1 MAAFSSRLGA
11 VSRRFLLLAA
21 TGLTGLAARAQEAT
35 VKLTYDDHIRPLLE
49 NKCFSCHNPDKKKGG
64 LDLSSYASL
73 VAGGSGGAVV
83 DPGNPGGSRLW
94 TCSTQKEEPFMPP
107 EGSPLPAKD
116 LALLSKWIADGVLQ
130 SKGSVART
138 ASKPKVDLT
147 VAAGAGKPTGPVAR
161 PEHVLLDPIVVTQR
175 LTAVTAMAA
184 SPWTSLLAVAGQ
196 KQILL
201 YDTESRELAGVLP
214 YTEGYARSL
223 KFSANGSLL
232 ILGGGRG
239 GKFGHAVVWDVKSGR
254 RVTEVGKEFDQ
265 LMSADISPDHKRI
278 AVGTNAKKVKCFDT
292 ASGELLYT
300 ISKHTE
306 WVTGA
311 DFSPDGILLA
321 TSDRNGNVMVWE
333 SENGGEF
340 FNLGQHKASVTDL
353 AWRSDS
359 NVLAS
364 CSTDG
369 TITTWELKTG
379 KRVAN
384 WAAHGGSVQSVAFT
398 PDGRLLSCG
407 NDGTTALWTIEGKRL
422 THARGIKQTDVVSKI
437 VALADS
443 KVFVTGNWLGE
454 VRFFD
459 VESGQ
464 DLTQISVNPPK
475 LAERIAEAEKQLA
488 SLRAKATSAPADA
501 QAATAKLRA
510 AEAENA
516 TILAASAEVMK
527 KLNAVEV
534 RYQPANKELE
544 AMRSVLY
551 GKTADVKTK
560 AELTAKIKVATEALT
575 PAKTERRALLE
586 LAAKSSL
593 DLDWIANRLVD
604 LQAKVKTDE
613 GSLAYSDKVLA
624 SAKSDEKT
632 KASTQKQRETQA
644 IALELSRGQLA
655 SLQARQGVVQGQMNT
670 FNKLKTDA
678 AAAEAFTKNS
688 LAQIAGWEEH
698 VAFLRAAEFNVGVLA
713 EKERLAKLEADIAD
727 AIAAK
732 AENEMAHQAALA
744 RVTATTQQVAD
755 LAAKLPPLEATWSEL
770 KAALPSLEAPLGP
783 LRQAEAE
790 AAGKVEA
797 QTKLLGER
805 QALLGEAIRQRDTEV
820 AAAKAAIEE
829 YGRIMRPVRLRVT
842 ELTTRVETLKKD
854 AATASA
860 ELTQAKAAVAA
871 VQAKV
876 DAAERKLAASLMT
889 AELTEKRL
897 QAATAQVTKASEA
910 DASTHGVSGLLTLRY
925 FTSSKETAA
934 RLATALTELAEAKQA
949 VAQAQVARFAAV
961 VAVTQAGSLVAG
973 DVAKVEAA
981 RAVLVETE
989 KQLGPD
995 QTELAEQAKVRL
1007 AQQKEYALKVAA
1019 PAAVEKAYIAKLA
1032 PHQAAVNEA
1041 QAALAP
1047 MQQAVATAKARLAE
1061 AALPA
1066 EAKKQAAVA
1075 AAKTLDEAKAKWLGA
1090 QKALAAA
1097 TKEVPDRAKNLVELT
1112 RTIADLSPQVEPQ
1125 RAKVKAAESAYLAKL
1140 PKRNVA
1146 QAK

>member
-1 MAAFSSRLGA
+1 LGA
-11 VSRRFLLLAA
+11 VSHRFLLLAA
-21 TGLTGLAARAQEAT
+21 TGLTGLTARAQEAT
-35 VKLTYDDHIRPLLE
+35 VKLTYDDHVRPVLE

-64 LDLSSYASL
+64 LDMTSYAAL
-73 VAGGSGGAVV
+73 VAGGGGGAVV

-130 SKGSVART
+130 SKGSVAR
-138 ASKPKVDLT
+138 AANRPKVDLT
-147 VAAGAGKPTGPVAR
+147 LSAGAGKPTGPVAR

-214 YTEGYARSL
+214 YPEGYARSL

-292 ASGELLYT
+292 ATGELLYT

-364 CSTDG
+364 CSADG

-407 NDGTTALWTIEGKRL
+407 NDGTTALWTIDGKRL
-422 THARGIKQTDVVSKI
+422 TQSRGIKQADVVSKI

-475 LAERIAEAEKQLA
+475 LAERIAEAEKQLV

-501 QAATAKLRA
+501 QAAMAQLRA

-516 TILAASAEVMK
+516 AILAASAEVMT

-534 RYQPANKELE
+534 RYQPPAKELE
-544 AMRSVLY
+544 AMRNLSY
-551 GKTADVKTK
+551 KTTDEKAK
-560 AELTAKIKVATEALT
+560 AELNAKIKVANDALT
-575 PAKTERRALLE
+575 PAKTERRTLLE
-586 LAAKSSL
+586 LAAKVSL
-593 DLDWIANRLVD
+593 DLDWIANRLVS
-604 LQAKVKTDE
+604 LQDKVKNDE

-644 IALELSRGQLA
+644 TALELSRGQLA
-655 SLQARQGVVQGQMNT
+655 SLQARQVVVQGQMT
-670 FNKLKTDA
+670 TLNKLKTDA
-678 AAAEAFTKNS
+678 TAAEAFTKHS
-688 LAQIAGWEEH
+688 QSQIAGWEEH

-732 AENEMAHQAALA
+732 AENEQAHQAALA

-755 LAAKLPPLEATWSEL
+755 LAAKLPPLEATWNEL
-770 KAALPSLEAPLGP
+770 KAALPALEAPLGP

-820 AAAKAAIEE
+820 AAAKAGIEE
-829 YGRIMRPVRLRVT
+829 YGRIMRPVRLRVA

-854 AATASA
+854 TATAAT

-876 DAAERKLAASLMT
+876 DAAERKLATSLT
-889 AELTEKRL
+889 AAELMERRL
-897 QAATAQVTKASEA
+897 QAATAQLVTAAEA
-910 DASTHGVSGLLTLRY
+910 DASTHGVSGVLSLRY
-925 FTSSKETAA
+925 FTSSKETTA
-934 RLATALTELAEAKQA
+934 RLAAALTELAEAKQA
-949 VAQAQVARFAAV
+949 LAQAQAARFAAV
-961 VAVTQAGSLVAG
+961 VAVTQAGFLVAG
-973 DVAKVEAA
+973 DVAKVDAA

-1007 AQQKEYALKVAA
+1007 AQQKEYALKQAL
-1019 PAAVEKAYIAKLA
+1019 PAVVEKAYIAKLA
-1032 PHQAAVNEA
+1032 PHQAAVDQA
-1041 QAALAP
+1041 QATLAP
-1047 MQQAVATAKARLAE
+1047 LQQAITTAKARLAE

-1066 EAKKQAAVA
+1066 EAKKQAIVA

-1097 TKEVPDRAKNLVELT
+1097 TKEVPDREKNLVELA

>member
-1 MAAFSSRLGA
+1 MAASSSRLGA
-11 VSRRFLLLAA
+11 ISRRFLLLAA
-21 TGLTGLAARAQEAT
+21 TGLSGLAVRAQEAP

-49 NKCFSCHNPDKKKGG
+49 NKCFSCHNPDKKKGD
-64 LDLSSYASL
+64 LDLTSYAAL

-94 TCSTQKEEPFMPP
+94 TCSSQKEEPFMPP
-107 EGSPLPAKD
+107 EGAPLPAKD

-138 ASKPKVDLT
+138 ASKPKVDLS
-147 VAAGAGKPTGPVAR
+147 VVAGAGKPTGPVAR
-161 PEHVLLDPIVVTQR
+161 PEHVLLDPVVVTPR

-196 KQILL
+196 KQVLL
-201 YDTESRELAGVLP
+201 YDTESRELAGILP
-214 YTEGYARSL
+214 YPEGYARSL

-254 RVTEVGKEFDQ
+254 RVTEIGKEFDQ
-265 LMSADISPDHKRI
+265 LMSADISPDHQRI
-278 AVGTNAKKVKCFDT
+278 ALATNAKKVKCFDT

-333 SENGGEF
+333 ADNGGEF
-340 FNLGQHKASVTDL
+340 FNLGQHKSSVTDL

-364 CSTDG
+364 CSDDG
-369 TITTWELKTG
+369 TISTWELKTG

-384 WAAHGGSVQSVAFT
+384 WSAHGGSVQSVAFT

-407 NDGTTALWTIEGKRL
+407 NDGTTALWAIDGKRL
-422 THARGIKQTDVVSKI
+422 PHARGIKQGDVVSKV

-464 DLTQISVNPPK
+464 DLTQVSANPPK
-475 LAERIAEAEKQLA
+475 LADRIIAAEKQLA
-488 SLRAKATSAPADA
+488 SLRARAAIVPAEV
-501 QAATAKLRA
+501 QAARTKLRA
-510 AEAENA
+510 AEAEHA
-516 TILAASAEVMK
+516 AILTASAEVMT
-527 KLNAVEV
+527 KLNAVEA
-534 RYQPANKELE
+534 RYQPAAKELE
-544 AMRSVLY
+544 ALRNLSY
-551 GKTADVKTK
+551 KTTDEKAK
-560 AELTAKIKVATEALT
+560 AELNAKIKVANEALN
-575 PAKTERRALLE
+575 PARTERRPLLE
-586 LAAKSSL
+586 LAAKVSL
-593 DLDWIANRLVD
+593 DLPWIARRLAD
-604 LQAKVKTDE
+604 LQAKVKSDE
-613 GSLAYSDKVLA
+613 GSLNYADKQLA
-624 SAKSDEKT
+624 KANDEKVR
-632 KASTQKQRETQA
+632 AVAQKQRDAQMA
-644 IALELSRGQLA
+644 ALEFSRGQVA
-655 SLQARQGVVQGQMNT
+655 QLQARQTLVQGQMAGLT
-670 FNKLKTDA
+670 KLRADA
-678 AAAEAFTKNS
+678 AAAEAFAQNAS
-688 LAQIAGWEEH
+688 AQIAGWEEQ

-732 AENEMAHQAALA
+732 AENETAQKAAVA
-744 RVTATTQQVAD
+744 RLTATTQQVAD
-755 LAAKLPPLEATWSEL
+755 MAAKLPPLEAAWGEL
-770 KAALPSLEAPLGP
+770 QAALPALEAPLGA

-829 YGRIMRPVRLRVT
+829 YARNMRPVRLRVT
-842 ELTTRVETLKKD
+842 ELTTRVDGLKKD
-854 AATASA
+854 AAAAAT
-860 ELTQAKAAVAA
+860 ELTQAKTAVAA
-871 VQAKV
+871 VQTQV
-876 DAAERKLAASLMT
+876 AAANRQLAASLVLVEAMQ
-889 AELTEKRL
+889 KRL
-897 QAATAQVTKASEA
+897 QVATAQVVTASEA
-910 DASTHGVSGLLTLRY
+910 DASAHGVAGVLSLRY
-925 FTSSKETAA
+925 FTSRQATGE
-934 RLATALTELAEAKQA
+934 RLAAALKELADAKQGL
-949 VAQAQVARFAAV
+949 AQAQAARFAAV
-961 VAVTQAGSLVAG
+961 GAVTQAGSLVAG
-973 DVAKVEAA
+973 DVAKAEAA
-981 RAVLVETE
+981 RAALAATE
-989 KQLGPD
+989 KQLGPV
-995 QTELAEQAKVRL
+995 QVELAEQVKVRL
-1007 AQQKEYALKVAA
+1007 AQQKEYAVKQAA
-1019 PAAVEKAYIAKLA
+1019 PAAVEKAYAAKLA
-1032 PHQAAVNEA
+1032 PYQTAVDQA

-1047 MQQAVATAKARLAE
+1047 LQRAAVTAKARLAE
-1061 AALPA
+1061 AARPA
-1066 EAKKQAAVA
+1066 EAKMQAIAVA
-1075 AAKTLDEAKAKWLGA
+1075 AKALDEAKAKWLGA
-1090 QKALAAA
+1090 QKALATA
-1097 TKEVPDRAKNLVELT
+1097 TKEVPEREKNLAELT
-1112 RTIADLSPQVEPQ
+1112 RMIAELSPQVEPQ
-1125 RAKVKAAESAYLAKL
+1125 RSKVKAAESAYLAKL

>member
-1 MAAFSSRLGA
+1 MAAPSSRLGA

-21 TGLTGLAARAQEAT
+21 TGLTGLAARAQEAA

-49 NKCFSCHNPDKKKGG
+49 NKCFSCHNPDKKKGD
-64 LDLSSYASL
+64 LDLSSYAAL

-83 DPGNPGGSRLW
+83 DPGNPAGSRLW

-161 PEHVLLDPIVVTQR
+161 PEHVLLEPVVVTPR

-184 SPWTSLLAVAGQ
+184 SPWTSLLAIAGQ

-214 YTEGYARSL
+214 YAEGYARSL

-232 ILGGGRG
+232 IMGGGRG

-265 LMSADISPDHKRI
+265 LMSADISPDHQRI

-333 SENGGEF
+333 ADNGGEF
-340 FNLGQHKASVTDL
+340 FNLGQHKSSVTDL

-364 CSTDG
+364 CSDDG
-369 TITTWELKTG
+369 SISTWELKTG

-384 WAAHGGSVQSVAFT
+384 WSAHGGSVQSVAFT

-407 NDGTTALWTIEGKRL
+407 NDGTTALWTIDGKRL
-422 THARGIKQTDVVSKI
+422 PHARGIKQGDVVSKV
-437 VALADS
+437 VALADA

-464 DLTQISVNPPK
+464 DLTQVSVNPPK
-475 LAERIAEAEKQLA
+475 LADRIIAAEKQLA
-488 SLRAKATSAPADA
+488 TLQARAATAPAEA
-501 QAATAKLRA
+501 QAAMAKLRA

-516 TILAASAEVMK
+516 AILTASAEVMT
-527 KLNAVEV
+527 KLNAVEA
-534 RYQPANKELE
+534 RYQPAAKELE
-544 AMRSVLY
+544 ALRNLSY
-551 GKTADVKTK
+551 KTTDEKVK
-560 AELTAKIKVATEALT
+560 AELNAKIKVANEALN
-575 PAKTERRALLE
+575 PARTERRPLLE
-586 LAAKSSL
+586 LAAKVSL
-593 DLDWIANRLVD
+593 DLPWIARRLAE
-604 LQAKVKTDE
+604 LQAKVKSDE
-613 GSLAYSDKVLA
+613 GSLNYADKQLA
-624 SAKSDEKT
+624 KANDEKVR
-632 KASTQKQRETQA
+632 AVAQKQRDAQA
-644 IALELSRGQLA
+644 AALEFSRGQVA
-655 SLQARQGVVQGQMNT
+655 QLQARQTIVQAQMAS
-670 FNKLKTDA
+670 FDQLKA
-678 AAAEAFTKNS
+678 AAVATAAFADNA
-688 LAQIAGWEEH
+688 LAQVTGWEEH

-713 EKERLAKLEADIAD
+713 EKERLVKLEADIAD
-727 AIAAK
+727 AVAAK
-732 AENEMAHQAALA
+732 AENETARTAALA
-744 RVTATTQQVAD
+744 RLTATTQQVAD
-755 LAAKLPPLEATWSEL
+755 LAAPLPQLESAWNEL
-770 KAALPSLEAPLGP
+770 KASLLTMEAPLGP

-805 QALLGEAIRQRDTEV
+805 QALLGEAIRQRDAEI
-820 AAAKAAIEE
+820 AGAKAAIEE
-829 YGRIMRPVRLRVT
+829 YARIMRPVRLHVT
-842 ELTTRVETLKKD
+842 DLTTRVEALKKEFAAAQGELSKLKAA
-854 AATASA
+854 AAT
-860 ELTQAKAAVAA
+860 
-871 VQAKV
+871 VQVQV
-876 DAAERKLAASLMT
+876 DAANRKLAAGLLEVGRM
-889 AELTEKRL
+889 EQRL
-897 QAATAQVTKASEA
+897 QAATVEVAQASEA
-910 DASTHGVSGLLTLRY
+910 DASAQGVAGLLSLRY
-925 FTSSKETAA
+925 FTASQATAE
-934 RLATALTELAEAKQA
+934 RLAAALKELAEAKQGLA
-949 VAQAQVARFAAV
+949 RAQTARFTSV
-961 VAVTQAGSLVAG
+961 MAVTQASAQLADEAG
-973 DVAKVEAA
+973 KAQAA
-981 RAVLVETE
+981 RTVLAETE
-989 KQLGPD
+989 KQLVSV
-995 QTELAEQAKVRL
+995 QTELAAQSKVRL
-1007 AQQKEYALKVAA
+1007 AQQKEYALKQAA
-1019 PAAVEKAYIAKLA
+1019 PAAVEKAYVAKLA
-1032 PHQAAVNEA
+1032 PHQAAVEQA

-1047 MQQAVATAKARLAE
+1047 LRQAAVAAKARLAE
-1061 AALPA
+1061 AAQPV
-1066 EAKKQAAVA
+1066 EAKRQAMAA
-1075 AAKTLDEAKAKWLGA
+1075 AAKSFEEAKAKWLGA
-1090 QKALAAA
+1090 QKALAAV
-1097 TKEVPDRAKNLVELT
+1097 TKEVPERDKNLVELA

-1140 PKRNVA
+1140 PKRNLA

>member
-1 MAAFSSRLGA
+1 MTASSLRFGA

-21 TGLTGLAARAQEAT
+21 TGLSGLSARAQEAT
-35 VKLTYDDHIRPLLE
+35 VKLTYDDHIRPVLE

-64 LDLSSYASL
+64 LDMTSYAGL
-73 VAGGSGGAVV
+73 VAGGGGGAVV

-130 SKGSVART
+130 SKGSVAR
-138 ASKPKVDLT
+138 AANRPKVDLT
-147 VAAGAGKPTGPVAR
+147 LSAGAGKPTGPVAR
-161 PEHVLLDPIVVTQR
+161 PEHVLLDPIIVTQR
-175 LTAVTAMAA
+175 VTAVTAMAA

-214 YTEGYARSL
+214 YPEGYARSL

-292 ASGELLYT
+292 ATGELLYT

-364 CSTDG
+364 CSADG
-369 TITTWELKTG
+369 TISTWELKTG

-407 NDGTTALWTIEGKRL
+407 NDGTTALWTIDGKRL
-422 THARGIKQTDVVSKI
+422 TQSRGIKQADVVSKI

-443 KVFVTGNWLGE
+443 KAFVTGNWLGE

-459 VESGQ
+459 VETGQ

-475 LAERIAEAEKQLA
+475 LAERIAEAEKQLV
-488 SLRAKATSAPADA
+488 SLRAKAMSAPADA
-501 QAATAKLRA
+501 QAATAQLRA

-516 TILAASAEVMK
+516 TILAASAEVMT
-527 KLNAVEV
+527 KLNAVEA
-534 RYQPANKELE
+534 RYQPPAKELE
-544 AMRSVLY
+544 AMRNLSY
-551 GKTADVKTK
+551 KTTDEKAK
-560 AELTAKIKVATEALT
+560 AELNAKIKVANDALT
-575 PAKTERRALLE
+575 PAKTERRTLLE
-586 LAAKSSL
+586 LAAKVSL
-593 DLDWIANRLVD
+593 DLDWIANRLVS
-604 LQAKVKTDE
+604 LQDKVKNDE

-632 KASTQKQRETQA
+632 KASTQNQRETQA
-644 IALELSRGQLA
+644 TALELSRGQLA
-655 SLQARQGVVQGQMNT
+655 SLQARQVVVQGQMT
-670 FNKLKTDA
+670 TLNKLKTDA
-678 AAAEAFTKNS
+678 TAAEAFAKNS

-732 AENEMAHQAALA
+732 AENEQAHKAALA

-755 LAAKLPPLEATWSEL
+755 LAAKLSPLEAAWSEL
-770 KAALPSLEAPLGP
+770 KAALPALEAPLGP

-820 AAAKAAIEE
+820 AAAKAGIEE
-829 YGRIMRPVRLRVT
+829 YGRIMRPVRLRVA
-842 ELTTRVETLKKD
+842 ELTTRVETLKKE

-876 DAAERKLAASLMT
+876 DAAERKLAASLT
-889 AELTEKRL
+889 AAELTEKRL
-897 QAATAQVTKASEA
+897 QVAMAHVTKASEA
-910 DASTHGVSGLLTLRY
+910 DAATQGVSGLLSLRY

-934 RLATALTELAEAKQA
+934 RLAAALTELAEAKQA
-949 VAQAQVARFAAV
+949 VVQAQAARFAAV

-1007 AQQKEYALKVAA
+1007 AQQKEYAVKQAA
-1019 PAAVEKAYIAKLA
+1019 PAAVEKAYVAKLA
-1032 PHQAAVNEA
+1032 PHQAAVDQA
-1041 QAALAP
+1041 QAAIAP

-1061 AALPA
+1061 AAVPA
-1066 EAKKQAAVA
+1066 EAKKQAIVA
-1075 AAKTLDEAKAKWLGA
+1075 SAKTLDEAKAKWLGA

-1097 TKEVPDRAKNLVELT
+1097 TKEVPDREKNLVELA

-1125 RAKVKAAESAYLAKL
+1125 RAKVKAAESVYLAKL